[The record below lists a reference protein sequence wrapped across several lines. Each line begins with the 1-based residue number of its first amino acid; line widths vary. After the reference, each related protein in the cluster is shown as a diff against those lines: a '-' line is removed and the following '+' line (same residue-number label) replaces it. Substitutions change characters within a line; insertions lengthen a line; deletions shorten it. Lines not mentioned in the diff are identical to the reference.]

1 MDYQVILSPEL
12 SITPEAFIAA
22 WNADPSCRD
31 TALAARLDAPPAGY
45 PVDPGTV
52 LVFLG
57 GVATTLAT
65 GVITNLISDLLK
77 QKFFHTK
84 QPPSSMDIV
93 VIEHAPGTRLL
104 VVKPP
109 D

>member
-1 MDYQVILSPEL
+1 MDYQVSLSPEL
-12 SITPEAFIAA
+12 WISPEAFIAA
-22 WNADPSCRD
+22 WNTDSAGRD
-31 TALAARLDAPPAGY
+31 TAPAARVDAPPAGY

-77 QKFFHTK
+77 QKFFPTA
-84 QPPSSMDIV
+84 QQPSSVDIV

-104 VVKPP
+104 VVKAPE
-109 D
+109 

>member
-1 MDYQVILSPEL
+1 MDYQVILSPAL
-12 SITPEAFIAA
+12 LISPEAFIAA
-22 WNADPSCRD
+22 WNTDSAGRD
-31 TALAARLDAPPAGY
+31 TAPAARAGAPPAGY

-77 QKFFHTK
+77 
-84 QPPSSMDIV
+84 
-93 VIEHAPGTRLL
+93 
-104 VVKPP
+104 
-109 D
+109 

>member
-22 WNADPSCRD
+22 WNADPACRD
-31 TALAARLDAPPAGY
+31 TAPAVRVDAPPAGY
-45 PVDPGTV
+45 PLDPATV

-57 GVATTLAT
+57 GVATTIAT

-77 QKFFHTK
+77 QKFFTTA
-84 QPPSSMDIV
+84 QQPSSVDIV
-93 VIEHAPGTRLL
+93 VIDHAPGTRLL
-104 VVKPP
+104 VVKAPE
-109 D
+109 